1 MPEDIVERLTDWTS
15 RHSNVTPLDGT
26 DRDSPTFG
34 DLRALLSALKEREER
49 LARYSKP
56 PKVYFTASIGT
67 TELTLIVAGLLAW
80 WLVGALA

>member
-34 DLRALLSALKEREER
+34 DLRALLSALKEREEALERICEIESGAGYDPMQALSEIER
-49 LARYSKP
+49 LAR
-56 PKVYFTASIGT
+56 ASLNR
-67 TELTLIVAGLLAW
+67 EKDA
-80 WLVGALA
+80 